1 MYIDVVPNRNSRP
14 AVLLREAW
22 REGKKVK
29 RRTVA
34 NLTNW
39 PEEKVEAL
47 RRVLRGET
55 VVTPKEAFHIERSL
69 AHGHAEAVLGTIRK
83 IGLDTVIA
91 SKRSRERDLVIAM
104 IAERLLHPSSKLA
117 TTRLMHTTTLAE
129 ELTVTDADEDDLYRA
144 MDWLLARQE
153 TIEKKLAAQHLTEG
167 SSVLYDVTSSYYE
180 GRICPLARFGHDR
193 DGQKGKPI
201 IVYGVLT
208 DHAGRPVAVSVY
220 PGNTGDP
227 TTVPDQVETLKNR
240 FGLSRL
246 VLVGDRGMLTQTQI
260 DTVKTYPGLGW
271 ISALRSRAIRNLVE
285 GGQLQMS
292 LFDQTDLAEIASDEY
307 PRERLIAFFNPLL
320 AEERKRKREELLVA
334 TEKELARIARQV
346 ERRTRT
352 PLDKAEIGKKVGSVL
367 KRFKMGKHFS
377 LTIGE
382 GTFSF
387 ARKEKSIQRE
397 EALDGI
403 YVIRTSEPREQ
414 LSAEDAVRTYKNLA
428 QVERVF
434 RSLKGLDLLIRPIWH
449 RTEDHVK
456 AHIFLC
462 LLAYYVEWHMRKALA
477 PLLFDD
483 EELPET
489 RKTRHAV
496 RPAKASL
503 SARKKK
509 TTHLTPE
516 GLPVQSFSTLLAE
529 LGTRCR
535 HRVRIGTDPAQPTFC
550 QITDLTPLQARAFQL
565 LRL

>member
-39 PEEKVEAL
+39 PKEKVEAL

-69 AHGHAEAVLGTIRK
+69 AHGHVEALLGTIHK

-104 IAERLLHPSSKLA
+104 VAERLLHPSSKLA

-153 TIEKKLAAQHLTEG
+153 TIEKKLAAQHLAEG

-180 GRICPLARFGHDR
+180 GRTCPLARFGHDR

-208 DHAGRPVAVSVY
+208 DHQGCPVAVSVY

-227 TTVPDQVETLKNR
+227 TTVPDQVETLKHR

-246 VLVGDRGMLTQTQI
+246 VLVGDRGMLTQTQL

-271 ISALRSRAIRNLVE
+271 ISALRSPAIRKLVE

-292 LFDQTDLAEIASDEY
+292 LFDRTDLAEIASDEY
-307 PRERLIAFFNPLL
+307 PRERLIACFNPLL

-334 TEKELARIARQV
+334 TEKELSRIARQV

-352 PLDKAEIGKKVGSVL
+352 PLDKAEIGKKVGSAL

-387 ARKEKSIQRE
+387 MRKEKSIQRE

-414 LSAEDAVRTYKNLA
+414 VSAEDAVRTYKNLA

-509 TTHLTPE
+509 TTRLTPE

>member
-1 MYIDVVPNRNSRP
+1 MYIDVVPNRTSRP

-29 RRTVA
+29 RRTIA

-47 RRVLRGET
+47 RRVLKGET
-55 VVTPKEAFHIERSL
+55 VVAPKEAFHIERSL
-69 AHGHAEAVLGTIRK
+69 PHGHVEAVLGMIRR

-104 IAERLLHPSSKLA
+104 LVERLLHPSSKLA
-117 TTRLMHTTTLAE
+117 TARLMNTTTLGE
-129 ELTVTDADEDDLYRA
+129 ELSLTDTDEDDLYRA
-144 MDWLLARQE
+144 MDWLLSRQE
-153 TIEKKLAAQHLTEG
+153 TIEKKLAAKHLAEG
-167 SSVLYDVTSSYYE
+167 ASIFYDVTSSYYE
-180 GRICPLARFGHDR
+180 GRTCPLAQFGHDR

-208 DHAGRPVAVSVY
+208 NHAGVPVAVSVY

-227 TTVPDQVETLKNR
+227 TTVPDQVETLKGR
-240 FGLSRL
+240 FRLNRL
-246 VLVGDRGMLTQTQI
+246 VLVGDRGMLTNTQI
-260 DTVKTYPGLGW
+260 ETLKTHPGLGW

-285 GGQLQMS
+285 SGHLQLS
-292 LFDQTDLAEIASDEY
+292 LFDQTDLAEITADAY
-307 PRERLIAFFNPLL
+307 PEERLIACFNPLL
-320 AEERKRKREELLVA
+320 AEERKRKRDELLAA
-334 TEKELARIARQV
+334 TEQELDRIARQV
-346 ERRTRT
+346 ARRTRT

-367 KRFKMGKHFS
+367 KRFKVGKHFS

-382 GTFSF
+382 GTLSVT
-387 ARKEKSIQRE
+387 RNEQSIQKE

-403 YVIRTSEPREQ
+403 YIIRTSEPKEK
-414 LSAEDAVRTYKNLA
+414 LSPEDAVRTYKNLS
-428 QVERVF
+428 QVERAF

-462 LLAYYVEWHMRKALA
+462 LLAYYVKWHMRQALA

-483 EELPET
+483 EELPEA
-489 RKTRHAV
+489 RNTRHAV

-503 SARKKK
+503 SARNKK
-509 TTHLTPE
+509 TTRLTPE

-535 HRVRIGTDPAQPTFC
+535 HRVRIGTDPAHPSFSQV
-550 QITDLTPLQARAFQL
+550 TDLTPLQKRAFEL
-565 LRL
+565 LSL

>member
-1 MYIDVVPNRNSRP
+1 MYIDVVPNRNSPP

-47 RRVLRGET
+47 RRVLKGET
-55 VVTPKEAFHIERSL
+55 VVAKESLHIERSL
-69 AHGHAEAVLGTIRK
+69 AHGHVEAVLGTIRT

-91 SKRSRERDLVIAM
+91 AKRSRERDLAIAM
-104 IAERLLHPSSKLA
+104 LAERLLHPCSKLA
-117 TTRLMHTTTLAE
+117 TVRLMHTTTLAE
-129 ELTVTDADEDDLYRA
+129 ELGVRDADEDDLYRA
-144 MDWLLARQE
+144 MDWLLSRQE
-153 TIEKKLAAQHLTEG
+153 TIEKKLASKHLTEG
-167 SSVLYDVTSSYYE
+167 ASVLYDVTSSYYE
-180 GRICPLARFGHDR
+180 GRTCPLALFGHDR
-193 DGQKGKPI
+193 DGEKGKPI

-208 DHAGRPVAVSVY
+208 DHAGCPVAVSVY

-227 TTVPDQVETLKNR
+227 TTVPDQVKKLKDR
-240 FGLSRL
+240 FGLNRL

-260 DTVKTYPGLGW
+260 DTVKTHPGIGW
-271 ISALRSRAIRNLVE
+271 ISALRSRAIKNLVE
-285 GGQLQMS
+285 GGSLQLS
-292 LFDQTDLAEIASDEY
+292 LFDQTDLAEIASDAY
-307 PRERLIAFFNPLL
+307 PHERLVACFNPFL
-320 AEERKRKREELLVA
+320 AEERKRKREELLAA
-334 TEKELARIARQV
+334 TEQELSRIARQV
-346 ERRTRT
+346 TRRTRT
-352 PLDKAEIGKKVGSVL
+352 PLDKAAIGTKVGSVL
-367 KRFKMGKHFS
+367 KRFKVGKHFG

-387 ARKEKSIQRE
+387 ARKEESIQRE

-403 YVIRTSEPREQ
+403 YVIRTSEPRET
-414 LSAEDAVRTYKNLA
+414 LAPEDAVRTYKNLSHI
-428 QVERVF
+428 ERAF

-449 RTEDHVK
+449 RTEEHVK

-483 EELPET
+483 EELPEKRT
-489 RKTRHAV
+489 MRHAV
-496 RPAKASL
+496 QPAKASP
-503 SARKKK
+503 SALKKK
-509 TTHLTPE
+509 ATGLTPE

-529 LGTRCR
+529 LATRCR
-535 HRVRIGTDPAQPTFC
+535 HRVRIGTDPSQPSFS
-550 QITDLTPLQARAFQL
+550 QVTDLTPLQARAFEL

>member
-47 RRVLRGET
+47 RRVLKGER
-55 VVTPKEAFHIERSL
+55 VVAPKEDFHIERSL
-69 AHGHAEAVLGTIRK
+69 AHGHVEAVLGTIRK

-104 IAERLLHPSSKLA
+104 LAERLLHPSSKLA
-117 TTRLMHTTTLAE
+117 TTRLWNTTTLAE
-129 ELTVTDADEDDLYRA
+129 ELAVTDADEDDLYQA
-144 MDWLLARQE
+144 MDWLLVRKEQ
-153 TIEKKLAAQHLTEG
+153 IEKKLAAKHLAEG

-180 GRICPLARFGHDR
+180 GKTCPRAGFGHDG
-193 DGQKGKPI
+193 DEKGKPI
-201 IVYGVLT
+201 IVYGVLA
-208 DHAGRPVAVSVY
+208 DHQGCPVAVSVY

-227 TTVPDQVETLKNR
+227 TTVPDQVETLKDR
-240 FGLSRL
+240 FGLNRL

-260 DTVKTYPGLGW
+260 DTVRTHPGLGW
-271 ISALRSRAIRNLVE
+271 ISALRSGAIRSLVE

-292 LFDQTDLAEIASDEY
+292 LFDQTDLAEITSDAY
-307 PRERLIAFFNPLL
+307 PRERLIACFNPLL
-320 AEERKRKREELLVA
+320 AEERKRKRRELLDA
-334 TEKELARIARQV
+334 TEGELTRIARQV

-352 PLDKAEIGKKVGSVL
+352 LLDKAEIGKKVGSVL
-367 KRFKMGKHFS
+367 NRFKVGKHFS

-387 ARKEKSIQRE
+387 VRKEESIRRE

-403 YVIRTSEPREQ
+403 YVIRTSEPGEQ
-414 LSAEDAVRTYKNLA
+414 LSAEDAVRTYKNLS
-428 QVERVF
+428 QVERAF

-449 RTEDHVK
+449 RTADHVK

-462 LLAYYVEWHMRKALA
+462 LLAYYVEWHMRKVLA

-483 EELPET
+483 EELPEK

-496 RPAKASL
+496 LPAKASP
-503 SARKKK
+503 SAREKK
-509 TTHLTPE
+509 TTRLTPE
-516 GLPVQSFSTLLAE
+516 GLVVQSFSTLLAE

-535 HRVRIGTDPAQPTFC
+535 HRVRIGTDPAQPTFS
-550 QITDLTPLQARAFQL
+550 QVTDPTPLQARAFKL

>member
-22 REGKKVK
+22 REGRKVK

-34 NLTNW
+34 NLTDW

-47 RRVLRGET
+47 RRVLKGEA
-55 VVTPKEAFHIERSL
+55 VVAKESLHIERSL
-69 AHGHAEAVLGTIRK
+69 AHGHVEAVLGTIHR
-83 IGLDTVIA
+83 IGLATVIA

-104 IAERLLHPSSKLA
+104 LTERLLHPSSKLA
-117 TTRLMHTTTLAE
+117 MVRLMHTTTLAE
-129 ELTVTDADEDDLYRA
+129 ELGVRDADEDDLYRA
-144 MDWLLARQE
+144 MDWLLSRQE
-153 TIEKKLAAQHLTEG
+153 TIEKRLAAKHLAEG
-167 SSVLYDVTSSYYE
+167 ASVLYDVTSSYYE
-180 GRICPLARFGHDR
+180 GRTCPLALFGHDR
-193 DGQKGKPI
+193 DGEKGKPI

-208 DHAGRPVAVSVY
+208 DHRGCPVAVSVY

-227 TTVPDQVETLKNR
+227 TTVPDQVNTLKNR

-246 VLVGDRGMLTQTQI
+246 VLVGDRGMLTQTQL
-260 DTVKTYPGLGW
+260 DTVKTHPGIGW

-285 GGQLQMS
+285 GGALQLS
-292 LFDQTDLAEIASDEY
+292 LFDQTDLAEITSEEY
-307 PRERLIAFFNPLL
+307 PDERLIACFNPLL
-320 AEERKRKREELLVA
+320 AEERKRKREELLAA
-334 TEKELARIARQV
+334 TERELSRIARQV
-346 ERRTRT
+346 VRRTRT
-352 PLDKAEIGKKVGSVL
+352 PLDKAEIGKKVGGVL
-367 KRFKMGKHFS
+367 KRFKVGKHFT

-387 ARKEKSIQRE
+387 ARKEASIQKE

-403 YVIRTSEPREQ
+403 YVVRTSEPQER
-414 LSAEDAVRTYKNLA
+414 LSPEDAVRTYKNLSH
-428 QVERVF
+428 VERAF

-483 EELPET
+483 EELPERRTT
-489 RKTRHAV
+489 RDAV
-496 RPAKASL
+496 QPAKASP
-503 SARKKK
+503 SALKKK
-509 TTHLTPE
+509 ATGLTPD
-516 GLPVQSFSTLLAE
+516 GFLVQSFSTLLAE

-535 HRVRIGTDPAQPTFC
+535 HRVRIGTDPAQPSFSRV
-550 QITDLTPLQARAFQL
+550 TDLTPLQARAFEL